1 MDFIKTKTILTKVK
15 YGDTWYGVDY
25 NMNLY
30 RGCSHGC
37 IYCDSRSNCYHIDN
51 FDVPKGKENAL
62 QILDIFK
69 LLKKTADISE
79 KEMLRT
85 FNLGVGL
92 TVVCKK
98 QYANDIIKHMKNHK
112 INAYVIGNIIKGN
125 KTVIV
130 NGEFN
135 WD

>member
-1 MDFIKTKTILTKVK
+1 LFDKKYITGLAHITGGGICENLNRILPNDLSALIDASK
-15 YGDTWYGVDY
+15 Y
-25 NMNLY
+25 
-30 RGCSHGC
+30 
-37 IYCDSRSNCYHIDN
+37 
-51 FDVPKGKENAL
+51 

-98 QYANDIIKHMKNHK
+98 EYANDIIKHMKNHK